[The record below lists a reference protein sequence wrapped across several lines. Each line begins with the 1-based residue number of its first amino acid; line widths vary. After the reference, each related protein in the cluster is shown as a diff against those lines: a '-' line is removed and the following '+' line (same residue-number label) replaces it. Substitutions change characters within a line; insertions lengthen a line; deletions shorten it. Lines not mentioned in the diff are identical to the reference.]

1 MRQRCNISVEKM
13 IDIAQYKKSILN
25 AISQAK
31 TDHALEIINNLNKI
45 DRITTVYSIE
55 ISKIKNKNNL
65 IF

>member
-31 TDHALEIINNLNKI
+31 TDHALEIINNLI
-45 DRITTVYSIE
+45 AELIRIRRFQPAVPIR
-55 ISKIKNKNNL
+55 
-65 IF
+65 FR